1 MCPRNCL
8 RKRPNPVAGKSKKV
22 GGHTVRGRI
31 LEAPVLQL
39 ATSPPLGENGE
50 VTEHPR
56 YVDID

>member
-1 MCPRNCL
+1 MSPRNCL
-8 RKRPNPVAGKSKKV
+8 QERPNPVAGKSKKE
-22 GGHTVRGRI
+22 GGNTVQGRI

-39 ATSPPLGENGE
+39 ATSPRLGENGE